1 MALSHFIIIN
11 LNSVTIVVWSNQG
24 EETIILYLTF
34 IGSTVQTTNMND
46 FKPVVGKKGES
57 HKRQQKTTPRSG
69 L

>member
-24 EETIILYLTF
+24 EETIISYVTF
-34 IGSTVQTTNMND
+34 IGTAVQATNMND

-57 HKRQQKTTPRSG
+57 RTRRKKTTLKSG